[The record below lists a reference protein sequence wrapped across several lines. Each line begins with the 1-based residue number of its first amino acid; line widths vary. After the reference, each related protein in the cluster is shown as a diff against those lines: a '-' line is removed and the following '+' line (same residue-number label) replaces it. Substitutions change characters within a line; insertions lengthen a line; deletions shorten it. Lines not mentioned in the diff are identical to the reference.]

1 MNDNLII
8 ATNKSL
14 MPRRCD
20 NVIAIMRHVQGCP
33 WNPFKLN
40 EIVTLERCLQE
51 ATCDDPRLS
60 TIFRKL
66 ATECV
71 FVEPSRKMKH
81 LSRDDN
87 SKNNDTNLAK
97 ETRIIRKEIE
107 KLEEEIDFYR
117 KKLDELSEGEEETNS
132 QLPLLS
138 DSILTLEKQSDSSLE
153 KLGFMLDRV
162 MISFDKS
169 STIIENKIPNYIDC
183 VPQFSFIKM
192 FGNSYEV
199 YRRVLAKLVKDGTHY
214 QQNQQLSTQL
224 SYYTKEVIS
233 KELENYLEVITI
245 LFRDLVLIDKVYSS
259 EIPEEIEYLKGLN
272 THIEYLEKPPQ
283 IEAPK
288 KLSVVYHDLQ
298 HIEKDDELVVGR
310 LPGPPRKSQDL
321 EFNQLFK
328 DLSDRLKVE

>member
-1 MNDNLII
+1 
-8 ATNKSL
+8 

-71 FVEPSRKMKH
+71 FVEPTRKMKH

-87 SKNNDTNLAK
+87 SKINDTNLAK

-107 KLEEEIDFYR
+107 KLKEEIDFYR
-117 KKLDELSEGEEETNS
+117 KKLDELSEGEEETNL
-132 QLPLLS
+132 QLPRLS

-153 KLGFMLDRV
+153 KFGFMLDRV

-183 VPQFSFIKM
+183 LPQFTFIKM
-192 FGNSYEV
+192 FDNSYEV
-199 YRRVLAKLVKDGTHY
+199 YRRVLAKLVKEGTHY
-214 QQNQQLSTQL
+214 QQQNQQLSTQL
-224 SYYTKEVIS
+224 SYYAKEAIS
-233 KELENYLEVITI
+233 RELENYLVVITK

-283 IEAPK
+283 KEAPK
-288 KLSVVYHDLQ
+288 KLSVIYHDLQ
-298 HIEKDDELVVGR
+298 HIEKDDELVV
-310 LPGPPRKSQDL
+310 GPPRKSQDL

-328 DLSDRLKVE
+328 DLSDRLKE